1 MACIHVV
8 PLLGQ
13 LHTKTSRSVTARPLS
28 VAMGGE
34 MGSSGKVDAS
44 TMAAMARGVLQE
56 YLPPL
61 VVTMV
66 IRL

>member
-44 TMAAMARGVLQE
+44 TMAAMARWRCCKNTSLS
-56 YLPPL
+56 
-61 VVTMV
+61 TW
-66 IRL
+66 